1 MAAEFFAPPSDATN
15 AEGLRFAMHEVL
27 VLERFAQASKC
38 VKRVA
43 GSLVLH
49 ERSAVAAYRPDPD
62 ARLGF
67 AEQRPALPYTSLVH
81 LRNLTPLYLN
91 FRRRVRA
98 ALSASRACGYTECH
112 PP

>member
-81 LRNLTPLYLN
+81 LRNLTPLYLTSGG
-91 FRRRVRA
+91 A
-98 ALSASRACGYTECH
+98 
-112 PP
+112 

>member
-49 ERSAVAAYRPDPD
+49 ERYALQLQHIDPIRML
-62 ARLGF
+62 A
-67 AEQRPALPYTSLVH
+67 
-81 LRNLTPLYLN
+81 
-91 FRRRVRA
+91 
-98 ALSASRACGYTECH
+98 
-112 PP
+112 